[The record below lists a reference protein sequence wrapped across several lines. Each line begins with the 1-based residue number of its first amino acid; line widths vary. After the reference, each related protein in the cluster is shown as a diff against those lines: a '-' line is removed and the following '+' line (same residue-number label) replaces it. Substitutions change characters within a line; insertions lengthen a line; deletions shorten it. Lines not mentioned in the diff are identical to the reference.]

1 VATIR
6 NNFADGAVL
15 AVHVE
20 QLCEALR
27 RPAAILGAVL
37 AAELDRLAEMVAALP
52 LTTEEYG
59 FAANWV
65 ASARRL
71 WKTGNVGACR
81 YQLDIIRKKLAR

>member
-1 VATIR
+1 VAITR
-6 NNFADGAVL
+6 NDFAGGALV
-15 AVHVE
+15 AVAVE

-27 RPAAILGAVL
+27 RPASILGSLL
-37 AAELDRLAEMVAALP
+37 AAEFGRLAELVAALP

-71 WKTGNVGACR
+71 WKAGDVGACR